1 MNPFF
6 GRSNMTYALM
16 RMSFG
21 VLFACHGAQKLFGVL
36 GGNQADNTL
45 MWVAGV
51 IEFAGGLL
59 IAGGFFTSIAAF
71 LCTAHMLVAYSTHLD
86 GGLIPAQNNGE
97 LALLYAFVF
106 LYIATK
112 GSGIWSLDK
121 NP

>member
-71 LCTAHMLVAYSTHLD
+71 LCTAQMLVAYSTHLD
-86 GGLIPAQNNGE
+86 DGLIPAQNNGE